1 VTPALQ
7 QAIDWFEIPCADIN
21 RAQKFYEY
29 MLGQPM
35 VRENYGGP
43 GMSMA
48 VFPTQGEQAVRG
60 ALQAGPGV
68 GQPSM
73 EGTVIYLA
81 AGPSIATT
89 VQRAVQAGGQVVL
102 PVTALPPGMGFFA
115 HVRDTEGNR
124 VGLHAQE

>member
-7 QAIDWFEIPCADIN
+7 HAIDWFEIPCADID
-21 RAQKFYEY
+21 RAQRFYEH
-29 MLGQPM
+29 MLGQPL

-48 VFPTQGEQAVRG
+48 VLPAQGELAVRG

-68 GQPSM
+68 AQPSM
-73 EGTVIYLA
+73 DGTVVYLA
-81 AGPSIATT
+81 AGLSIDAA
-89 VQRAVQAGGQVVL
+89 VERALQAGAQVIV
-102 PVTALPPGMGFFA
+102 PVTALPGGMGFFA

-124 VGLHAQE
+124 VGLHAQD